1 MLQNDDE
8 NPTPPGSDPICA
20 VGVPDCG
27 TYAAQIGWWDV
38 CGADR
43 VVGRGVAYRREM
55 TRLTATDGHELDAYE
70 VHPEGA
76 AASIVIVQEIFGVNA
91 HIRSVVD
98 RYASFGYHTI
108 APALFDRGERGVELD
123 YDDAGRARGI
133 ELAMQI
139 AFDPA
144 MLDVA
149 AAVDRVA
156 PTGPVAVVG
165 YCFGGSL
172 AWISAGELPIAA
184 AVGYYGGQIH
194 SMIDRTPSVPTMLHF
209 GELDHGIPLDQ
220 VDAIALAHPDVPV
233 HVYPGAEHGFSCDAR
248 ASHDAR
254 SAAIALGRTLEFL
267 ANHGVTP

>member
-1 MLQNDDE
+1 M
-8 NPTPPGSDPICA
+8 I
-20 VGVPDCG
+20 
-27 TYAAQIGWWDV
+27 
-38 CGADR
+38 
-43 VVGRGVAYRREM
+43 
-55 TRLTATDGHELDAYE
+55 RLTANDQHELDAYE
-70 VHPEGA
+70 VHPDDA
-76 AASIVIVQEIFGVNA
+76 SASIVIVQEIFGVNA

-98 RYASFGYHTI
+98 RYASFGYRTI
-108 APALFDRGERGVELD
+108 APALFDRGERGVELG
-123 YDDAGRARGI
+123 YDDEGRKRGI

-149 AAVDRVA
+149 AAVDHVA
-156 PTGPVAVVG
+156 DTGPVAVVG

-172 AWISAGELPIAA
+172 AWIAASELPVAA

-194 SMIDRTPSVPTMLHF
+194 AMVDRRPAVPTMLHF

-220 VDAIALAHPDVPV
+220 VDAIAAAHPDVAV

-267 ANHGVTP
+267 ADHGVAP